1 MTYNTDRK
9 NEIIALLSAESER
22 AFTTEEICT
31 RLLDGG
37 GKSTVYR
44 IISELTQSGVI
55 KKIADPKSRRVRYQY
70 FGKKECSEHLHLKCR
85 SCERLIHLD
94 KKSSQAI
101 IDCLNIGGSFT
112 LDTTEILSGQC
123 KNCKG
128 KVI

>member
-9 NEIIALLSAESER
+9 NEIIKLLSIESER
-22 AFTTEEICT
+22 AFTTEEICA

-44 IISELTQSGVI
+44 IISELTQSGII
-55 KKIADPKSRRVRYQY
+55 KKLSAPTSRRVSYQY

-85 SCERLIHLD
+85 TCEKLIHLD

-101 IDCLNIGGSFT
+101 IDCLSAGGRFA

-123 KNCKG
+123 QSCKG
-128 KVI
+128 KEI